1 MPFDLSTR
9 KPKDTVTVIVK
20 DPATNADTDARITL
34 HALYSPEA
42 IAAKFALADR
52 TEADKAEKAGNP
64 QGAAER
70 ERRLAELLAACTVG
84 WENVHVDGA
93 ALAFSTEA
101 ATTLYLA
108 YPWLYEQLRTR
119 YFEADAFFADAGTRS

>member
-20 DPATNADTDARITL
+20 DPVTDTDTDARITL
-34 HALYSPEA
+34 HALYSPQA
-42 IAAKFALADR
+42 RAAKFALADR
-52 TEADKAEKAGNP
+52 AEADKAGNLK
-64 QGAAER
+64 GAAELDA
-70 ERRLAELLAACTVG
+70 RLLDLLAACTVG

-101 ATTLYLA
+101 ATTLYDT
-108 YPWLYEQLRTR
+108 YPWLREQVQTR
-119 YFEADAFFADAGTRS
+119 YFAADAFFADAGTRS